1 MPQEKRNA
9 SRRAFLGL
17 AGLGVAWAGVSSRSR
32 NLQIYANHTWVM
44 PSDFSLQASVA
55 SANLPVHIDSN
66 ENPYGP
72 SEKAIAAMKSSFAQA
87 GRYVHNPGEL
97 HRALCEHNKVDS
109 SMIEVGYGSSEIL
122 KMAAEAFLGPGK
134 NVIVAEPT
142 YESIARYGEVYG
154 AQTIRVPLTSDY
166 RHDLKKMRAAVN
178 DKTGLIYICNPNNPT
193 ATVVSVEEMKD
204 FLTAMPTQVPV
215 LIDEAYHHYVA
226 DPSYASSIQFAKAG
240 KGVIVSRTFSKIYG
254 MAGLRLG
261 YAVGREDLIRAISS
275 YKLWLNMNALTM
287 AAALASLDDQEFIGR
302 NQQLNAQTRHVV
314 EQQVTALGL
323 KCIPSQANF
332 LMIDLKR
339 QAYPVLGALRARNV
353 FVGRLFPPLMNHVRV
368 TLGTAEEMKRFVEEL
383 KELLS

>member
-1 MPQEKRNA
+1 
-9 SRRAFLGL
+9 
-17 AGLGVAWAGVSSRSR
+17 
-32 NLQIYANHTWVM
+32 
-44 PSDFSLQASVA
+44 
-55 SANLPVHIDSN
+55 
-66 ENPYGP
+66 
-72 SEKAIAAMKSSFAQA
+72 
-87 GRYVHNPGEL
+87 
-97 HRALCEHNKVDS
+97 
-109 SMIEVGYGSSEIL
+109 VGYGSSEIL

-332 LMIDLKR
+332 VMIDLKR
-339 QAYPVLGALRARNV
+339 QAYPVLGALRSRNV
-353 FVGRLFPPLMNHVRV
+353 FVGRLFPPLMNHMRV

-383 KELLS
+383 KEILS

>member
-9 SRRAFLGL
+9 SRRTFLGL
-17 AGLGVAWAGVSSRSR
+17 AGLGVAWAGVSSQSR
-32 NLQIYANHTWVM
+32 NLQIYANHTWAM
-44 PSDFSLQASVA
+44 PSVA

-142 YESIARYGEVYG
+142 YESIARYGDVYG

-178 DKTGLIYICNPNNPT
+178 DKTGLVYICNPNNPT
-193 ATVVSVEEMKD
+193 ATVVSAEEMKD
-204 FLTAMPTQVPV
+204 FLTAMPAQVPV

-226 DPSYASSIQFAKAG
+226 DPSYASSIQFATAG
-240 KGVIVSRTFSKIYG
+240 KAVIVTRTFSKIYG

-261 YAVGREDLIRAISS
+261 YAVGREDLIRTMSS
-275 YKLWLNMNALTM
+275 YKLWLNMNTLTM
-287 AAALASLDDQEFIGR
+287 AAALASLDDQEFVHR
-302 NQQLNAQTRHVV
+302 NQQLNVQTRHVV
-314 EQQVTALGL
+314 EQQVAALGL

-332 LMIDLKR
+332 VMIDLKR

-353 FVGRLFPPLMNHVRV
+353 FVGRLFPPLMNHMRV
-368 TLGTAEEMKRFVEEL
+368 TLGTAEEMKRFTEEL
-383 KELLS
+383 KGLLS

>member
-32 NLQIYANHTWVM
+32 NLQIYANHTWAM

-383 KELLS
+383 KEILS

>member
-1 MPQEKRNA
+1 MLQEKRNA
-9 SRRAFLGL
+9 SRRTFLGL
-17 AGLGVAWAGVSSRSR
+17 AGLGVAWAGVSSQSR
-32 NLQIYANHTWVM
+32 NLQIYANHTWAM
-44 PSDFSLQASVA
+44 PTDFSLPASVA

-142 YESIARYGEVYG
+142 YESIARYGDVYG

-178 DKTGLIYICNPNNPT
+178 DKTGLVYICNPNNPT
-193 ATVVSVEEMKD
+193 ATVVSAEEMKD
-204 FLTAMPTQVPV
+204 FLTAMPAQVPV

-226 DPSYASSIQFAKAG
+226 DPSYASSIQFATAG
-240 KGVIVSRTFSKIYG
+240 KAVIVTRTFSKIYG

-261 YAVGREDLIRAISS
+261 YAVGREDLIRTMSS

-287 AAALASLDDQEFIGR
+287 AAALASLDDQEFVHR

-314 EQQVTALGL
+314 EQQVAALGL

-332 LMIDLKR
+332 VMIDLKR

-353 FVGRLFPPLMNHVRV
+353 FVGRLFPPLMNHMRV
-368 TLGTAEEMKRFVEEL
+368 TLGTAEEMKRFTEEL
-383 KELLS
+383 KGLLS

>member
-32 NLQIYANHTWVM
+32 NLQIYANHTWAM
-44 PSDFSLQASVA
+44 PSAA

-353 FVGRLFPPLMNHVRV
+353 FVGRLFPPLMNHMRV

-383 KELLS
+383 KGILS